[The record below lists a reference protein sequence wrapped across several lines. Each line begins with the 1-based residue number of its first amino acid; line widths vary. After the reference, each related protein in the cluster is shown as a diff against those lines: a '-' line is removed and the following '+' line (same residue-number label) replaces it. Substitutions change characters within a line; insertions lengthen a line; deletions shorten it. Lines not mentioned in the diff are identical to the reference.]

1 VVAGSGCNS
10 SCDASDLRAT
20 ASAISK
26 HGSRRCTAT
35 LQRQSDHLD
44 DEHLD
49 VREPPVWISRTDRIR
64 MESHRP
70 SAREIR
76 LQSWASALVKKVM
89 WIGVFY
95 ALLINGRTWVPQI
108 IESFTQIGL
117 KASGQTTPMS
127 PSGVFAQGLN
137 IAQVLMA
144 RGSILDFFEKPGSSL
159 VLGIGAILI
168 VVSYAIITI
177 NFVMATV
184 ESYFVISVGY
194 LFLGFG
200 GSRWT
205 APYTERYMALAVAN
219 GIKLVVLYCLIAG
232 GTNLGITW
240 ATEAQGIGK
249 SAQPSQ
255 VCLDVMGGSLIYM
268 ALCWGIPKLFASVM
282 GGAPS
287 LSGGDLASTAQNLAT
302 AAIALTGVASALKAG
317 ATKGAADVVSQTR
330 AAANIVPPTSPNGNS
345 RFAPDS
351 SSSSDARRHVPPPS
365 TPPSNGSRGQSSY
378 VLPPGYPKQNGSG
391 SGSLANAA
399 KEVGRAVQK
408 VNLHDGAQVS
418 PPQMPIN
425 HHDD

>member
-35 LQRQSDHLD
+35 VQRQSDHLD

-232 GTNLGITW
+232 GTKPGDHLGYR
-240 ATEAQGIGK
+240 
-249 SAQPSQ
+249 SARHWQ
-255 VCLDVMGGSLIYM
+255 VC
-268 ALCWGIPKLFASVM
+268 
-282 GGAPS
+282 
-287 LSGGDLASTAQNLAT
+287 
-302 AAIALTGVASALKAG
+302 AAVAG
-317 ATKGAADVVSQTR
+317 
-330 AAANIVPPTSPNGNS
+330 
-345 RFAPDS
+345 
-351 SSSSDARRHVPPPS
+351 
-365 TPPSNGSRGQSSY
+365 
-378 VLPPGYPKQNGSG
+378 LP
-391 SGSLANAA
+391 
-399 KEVGRAVQK
+399 
-408 VNLHDGAQVS
+408 
-418 PPQMPIN
+418 
-425 HHDD
+425 